1 MSAIVFMAV
10 ACQDAKSSQAKKE
23 EVKDTIK
30 VVPSPQ
36 QDRNRE
42 LLGIWRIEGD
52 ETENAAFV
60 IKPDSIFYV
69 EQGQTYLLKTKKDS
83 LYIYYTGWTYKA
95 SYKVDKGILIMKD
108 ENRENKF
115 IKVK

>member
-1 MSAIVFMAV
+1 MKQIYSALSAIVFMAV
-10 ACQDAKSSQAKKE
+10 ACQDAKNSQ
-23 EVKDTIK
+23 V
-30 VVPSPQ
+30 
-36 QDRNRE
+36 
-42 LLGIWRIEGD
+42 
-52 ETENAAFV
+52 FV

-83 LYIYYTGWTYKA
+83 LCIYYKGWTYKA

-108 ENRENKF
+108 EDRENKL